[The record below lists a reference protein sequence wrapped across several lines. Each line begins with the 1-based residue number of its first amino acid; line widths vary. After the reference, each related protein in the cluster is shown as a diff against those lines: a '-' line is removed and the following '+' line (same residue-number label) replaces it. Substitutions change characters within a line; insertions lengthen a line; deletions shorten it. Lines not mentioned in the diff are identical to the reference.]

1 MFKRIKLILIATI
14 ILSGC
19 STTNNESNKE
29 TKSVPEEMEASKYVG
44 QGFQPPA
51 EKDAIEFAKK
61 HKDKIAKRGEQFF
74 EQFFMDNFG
83 LKVKA
88 TNVVGSGDGV
98 EVYVHCD
105 DHDIVFNASIPFDK
119 SIIDSDSSLRSE
131 DKGDDMSTLVGTV
144 LSGFE
149 YRAHKEELDNLTEV
163 LKEYK
168 SKYKYTGY
176 TENAIMK
183 TQNSGFR
190 NEYYYLTAI
199 PYTLDEYKRYFQ
211 PLIKEDDKSF
221 RDGMRNSKKQLKD
234 KSRPYVVTT
243 LFSTKDNFTK
253 DNTIDEMIDFSEVLK
268 KKKNIP
274 HDLNVSLQISNKYI
288 NTTRPNYSKKDVI
301 EVGVFNHEKAN
312 TND

>member
-1 MFKRIKLILIATI
+1 MLKKAKLILIATLL
-14 ILSGC
+14 LSGC
-19 STTNNESNKE
+19 STTNNESNNE

-74 EQFFMDNFG
+74 MDNFG

-98 EVYVHCD
+98 EVFVHCD

-149 YRAHKEELDNLTEV
+149 YRAQKEKYDNL
-163 LKEYK
+163 YK
-168 SKYKYTGY
+168 FFKDNEKKYQYTGF
-176 TENAIMK
+176 TKKAINK
-183 TQNSGFR
+183 TQNNGYE
-190 NEYYYLTAI
+190 NEYFYIVANIPTLQEYRKYY
-199 PYTLDEYKRYFQ
+199 E
-211 PLIKEDDKSF
+211 PLIKKNNLNF
-221 RDGMRNSKKQLKD
+221 KKGMKEARKGVGYKAEIE
-234 KSRPYVVTT
+234 VHTT
-243 LFSTKDNFTK
+243 LFSKSSNFSKD
-253 DNTIDEMIDFSEVLK
+253 K
-268 KKKNIP
+268 KL
-274 HDLNVSLQISNKYI
+274 D
-288 NTTRPNYSKKDVI
+288 DVI
-301 EVGVFNHEKAN
+301 DLSESTKKLHLNFEN
-312 TND
+312 TKIFFILEGNLHSK

>member
-1 MFKRIKLILIATI
+1 MFKRTKLILIATI

-19 STTNNESNKE
+19 STINNESNNE

-51 EKDAIEFAKK
+51 EKDAVEFAKK
-61 HKDKIAKRGEQFF
+61 HKDKIAKRG

-243 LFSTKDNFTK
+243 LFSTKDN
-253 DNTIDEMIDFSEVLK
+253 TIDEMIDFSEVLK

>member
-1 MFKRIKLILIATI
+1 MLKKAKLILIATLL
-14 ILSGC
+14 LSGC

-74 EQFFMDNFG
+74 MDNFI

-149 YRAHKEELDNLTEV
+149 YRAQKEKYDNL
-163 LKEYK
+163 YK
-168 SKYKYTGY
+168 FFKDNEKKYQYTGF
-176 TENAIMK
+176 TKKAINK
-183 TQNSGFR
+183 TQNNGYE
-190 NEYYYLTAI
+190 NEYFYIVANIPTLQEYRKYY
-199 PYTLDEYKRYFQ
+199 E
-211 PLIKEDDKSF
+211 PLIKKNNLNF
-221 RDGMRNSKKQLKD
+221 KKGMKEARKGVGYKAEIE
-234 KSRPYVVTT
+234 VHTT
-243 LFSTKDNFTK
+243 LFSKSSNFSKDKKLDDVIDLSESTKKLHLNFENTK
-253 DNTIDEMIDFSEVLK
+253 IFLQLAKSTISTNRV
-268 KKKNIP
+268 
-274 HDLNVSLQISNKYI
+274 
-288 NTTRPNYSKKDVI
+288 NYSDNESIRI
-301 EVGVFNHEKAN
+301 EVE
-312 TND
+312 